1 MFLGTDRI
9 FTRRKERSREFEEG
23 FSEKN
28 KDVRVC
34 IKTRKVCI
42 VHLLVTRTE
51 QCHLHL
57 PQCLL

>member
-1 MFLGTDRI
+1 MFLGTDCI

-34 IKTRKVCI
+34 IKTRKGKVSQI
-42 VHLLVTRTE
+42 KIWHRTE
-51 QCHLHL
+51 
-57 PQCLL
+57 PR